1 MSRLENEKDIK
12 GDIEHVGS
20 TEYLESQRRL
30 AQNINLNVSA
40 KIQK

>member
-1 MSRLENEKDIK
+1 MSQMEYEKDIK
-12 GDIEHVGS
+12 GDVEHAGS
-20 TEYLESQRRL
+20 AEHLESQRRL